1 MLFKKL
7 SAPSLKELFVAELE
21 GMILSGKLEI
31 GAKLPPE
38 RELAES
44 MQVSRAVVN
53 SGLDEMEKKGFLV
66 VKPRIGTFVADYRKY
81 GTADTLVSIMQYN
94 GGMLRDK
101 EVRSILEVRII
112 FMNLAATLAIDNA
125 DDASI
130 AGLGQYVTALKACE
144 DPEEAASLI
153 FDFSHELS
161 FIGGN
166 SLLPLFFASF
176 KDLVTTCGCASPA
189 SMAQRRSP
197 RVLSRFSFMCRTAT
211 KTPPSATSRTPPT
224 KVLTAAAR
232 SIRRRHIQP

>member
-53 SGLDEMEKKGFLV
+53 SGIAEMEKKGFLL

-81 GTADTLVSIMQYN
+81 GTTETLVSIMHYN

-101 EVRSILEVRII
+101 EVRSTLEVRII
-112 FMNLAATLAIDNA
+112 FMNLAATLAIDHA
-125 DDASI
+125 SDDEIHA
-130 AGLGQYVTALKACE
+130 LEHYVTELENCQ

-153 FDFSHELS
+153 FQFSHELS
-161 FIGGN
+161 FISGN
-166 SLLPLFFASF
+166 SLLPLFFISF
-176 KDLVTTCGCASPA
+176 RDLVSSLWVRFATQYGTASLAESAATIYRYVEARDKEGATNYITTST
-189 SMAQRRSP
+189 QE
-197 RVLSRFSFMCRTAT
+197 
-211 KTPPSATSRTPPT
+211 
-224 KVLTAAAR
+224 
-232 SIRRRHIQP
+232 SIDGTRQIYYQN

>member
-81 GTADTLVSIMQYN
+81 GTADTLAVSYTPW
-94 GGMLRDK
+94 
-101 EVRSILEVRII
+101 SPSCS
-112 FMNLAATLAIDNA
+112 T
-125 DDASI
+125 
-130 AGLGQYVTALKACE
+130 TAVC
-144 DPEEAASLI
+144 
-153 FDFSHELS
+153 
-161 FIGGN
+161 
-166 SLLPLFFASF
+166 
-176 KDLVTTCGCASPA
+176 
-189 SMAQRRSP
+189 
-197 RVLSRFSFMCRTAT
+197 
-211 KTPPSATSRTPPT
+211 SATRKCAPFWKS
-224 KVLTAAAR
+224 A
-232 SIRRRHIQP
+232 SCS

>member
-53 SGLDEMEKKGFLV
+53 SGIAEMEKKGFLL

-81 GTADTLVSIMQYN
+81 GTTDTLVSIMHYN

-101 EVRSILEVRII
+101 EVRSTLEVRII

-125 DDASI
+125 TDEEI
-130 AGLGQYVTALKACE
+130 KGLEKFVTALESCNN
-144 DPEEAASLI
+144 PEEAASLI
-153 FDFSHELS
+153 FSFSHELS
-161 FIGGN
+161 FISGN
-166 SLLPLFFASF
+166 SLLPLFFISF
-176 KDLVTTCGCASPA
+176 RDLVTSLW
-189 SMAQRRSP
+189 
-197 RVLSRFSFMCRTAT
+197 VRFAT
-211 KTPPSATSRTPPT
+211 QYGVQTLAESAATIYRHI
-224 KVLTAAAR
+224 AAR
-232 SIRRRHIQP
+232 DKESVTDYIAKSTQESIDGNRRIYYQS

>member
-101 EVRSILEVRII
+101 EVRSILEVRWGLEQ
-112 FMNLAATLAIDNA
+112 MTLHRVIDNA
-125 DDASI
+125 SDEQLEMLGTFVDRLDENPTPAQAAEI
-130 AGLGQYVTALKACE
+130 A
-144 DPEEAASLI
+144 
-153 FDFSHELS
+153 FRFHHEMTLM
-161 FIGGN
+161 GGN
-166 SLLPLFFASF
+166 HILPLIYTSF
-176 KDLVTTCGCASPA
+176 QVPCISLWIRFCKKCGVAALHSNVEELYRHLLNRDKEGA
-189 SMAQRRSP
+189 RRWSN
-197 RVLSRFSFMCRTAT
+197 VYLAEAINGTQQIYEA
-211 KTPPSATSRTPPT
+211 
-224 KVLTAAAR
+224 
-232 SIRRRHIQP
+232 

>member
-1 MLFKKL
+1 
-7 SAPSLKELFVAELE
+7 
-21 GMILSGKLEI
+21 MILSGKLEI

-101 EVRSILEVRII
+101 EVRSILEVRIM
-112 FMNLAATLAIDNA
+112 FMILAATLAIDNA

-130 AGLGQYVTALKACE
+130 AGLEQYVTALKACE

-166 SLLPLFFASF
+166 SLLRCFRLLQGSGDKP
-176 KDLVTTCGCASPA
+176 VGASPA
-189 SMAQRRSP
+189 STAQRRSL
-197 RVLSRFSFMCRTAT
+197 RARSRFSFMCGIAT
-211 KTPPSATSRTPPT
+211 KTPPSAISRTPPT

-232 SIRRRHIQP
+232 SIRRHRFRSE

>member
-7 SAPSLKELFVAELE
+7 SAPSLKELFVTELE

-53 SGLDEMEKKGFLV
+53 SGIAEMEKKGFLV

-81 GTADTLVSIMQYN
+81 GTTETLVSIMHYN

-101 EVRSILEVRII
+101 EIRSTLEVRII

-125 DDASI
+125 SDEEI
-130 AGLGQYVTALKACE
+130 AALERYVHALEACN
-144 DPEEAASLI
+144 DPEETASLI
-153 FDFSHELS
+153 FEFSHELS
-161 FIGGN
+161 FISGN
-166 SLLPLFFASF
+166 SLLPLFFISF
-176 KDLVTTCGCASPA
+176 RDLVCNLWVRFAKKYGCQTLTESA
-189 SMAQRRSP
+189 
-197 RVLSRFSFMCRTAT
+197 AT
-211 KTPPSATSRTPPT
+211 IYKY
-224 KVLTAAAR
+224 VAAR
-232 SIRRRHIQP
+232 DKEGAIAYITESTQESIDGDRQIYSMG

>member
-81 GTADTLVSIMQYN
+81 GTADTLYN

-101 EVRSILEVRII
+101 EVRSILEVRIM

-130 AGLGQYVTALKACE
+130 AGLEQYVTALKACE

-176 KDLVTTCGCASPA
+176 KDLVTNLWVRFAS
-189 SMAQRRSP
+189 
-197 RVLSRFSFMCRTAT
+197 
-211 KTPPSATSRTPPT
+211 KYG
-224 KVLTAAAR
+224 AAALAESAEQIFIHVR
-232 SIRRRHIQP
+232 DRDKDAAIRYITDSTNESIDGCRQIYT